1 MFDKTFKLIRFICV
15 QLLQEGNSVLLE
27 PMMQLEIV
35 TPEEYS
41 PSINAD
47 LTRRRA
53 LIQQIDIRGNNKVS
67 KLFSYS

>member
-1 MFDKTFKLIRFICV
+1 MLLQT
-15 QLLQEGNSVLLE
+15 QLLQNGNSMLLE

-35 TPEEYS
+35 TPEERS

-53 LIQQIDIRGNNKVS
+53 TIQQIDIRGNNKVN
-67 KLFSYS
+67 KLRSYS

>member
-1 MFDKTFKLIRFICV
+1 
-15 QLLQEGNSVLLE
+15 
-27 PMMQLEIV
+27 MQLEIV